1 MISKIKNG
9 ISITGLQC
17 KKTVSTFY
25 TGILS
30 AALLLLVKVPLALAG
45 PLATQVTTPPCPD
58 PKNPLQLCNPIRYPD
73 ITSFLL
79 AILNVAIQ
87 YGALLIV
94 FFLVYAGFQF
104 VIAQGNSEKIADARK
119 MLTWVVVGAFVLLG
133 VYVIRA
139 AICGTLRQLGVDITC
154 TETFRPQ

>member
-1 MISKIKNG
+1 MM
-9 ISITGLQC
+9 LRL
-17 KKTVSTFY
+17 
-25 TGILS
+25 LS
-30 AALLLLVKVPLALAG
+30 NTHASPLRFFAKVLFLLLASKPFQI
-45 PLATQVTTPPCPD
+45 LATTGADDPCAD
-58 PKNPLQLCNPIRYPD
+58 TAKLCNPIRYQD

-104 VIAQGNSEKIADARK
+104 VIAQGNSEKIESAKK

-133 VYVIRA
+133 TYVIRT
-139 AICGTLRQLGVDITC
+139 AICGTLNQLGVTIVC
-154 TETFRPQ
+154 EETFRPN

>member
-1 MISKIKNG
+1 MKHNTIISLRRTGPMLVAYIVFLFVSIPPRLVSAGGTDPCNG
-9 ISITGLQC
+9 
-17 KKTVSTFY
+17 
-25 TGILS
+25 
-30 AALLLLVKVPLALAG
+30 
-45 PLATQVTTPPCPD
+45 TTT
-58 PKNPLQLCNPIRYPD
+58 LCNPIRYPD

-104 VIAQGNSEKIADARK
+104 VIAQGNSEKIESAKK

-133 VYVIRA
+133 TYVIRA
-139 AICGTLRQLGVDITC
+139 AICGTLNQLGVTIVC
-154 TETFRPQ
+154 EETFRPN